1 MAIKP
6 LPYLFIFLDKY
17 LIIGVYVVMFFSF
30 HCLFFTILNCM
41 STFCIL
47 FDMVVGKRLKTL
59 VFRLLDARDASR
71 RVEYPKQPTRERP
84 AFSSV
89 LVTSNRCSMTSK
101 QIRIWFGKKPDIY
114 LYITSFLSRFFLWLG
129 LRTKWSSWEIEKP
142 GIFLSF
148 SHLKS
153 LLDDIQTN

>member
-17 LIIGVYVVMFFSF
+17 LIIGVYVVMFFFLS
-30 HCLFFTILNCM
+30 LFIFYNLNCM

-84 AFSSV
+84 AFSLV
-89 LVTSNRCSMTSK
+89 LVTSNRSMTSK
-101 QIRIWFGKKPDIY
+101 QIRIWFGKNP
-114 LYITSFLSRFFLWLG
+114 TF
-129 LRTKWSSWEIEKP
+129 
-142 GIFLSF
+142 IFTLQVF
-148 SHLKS
+148 
-153 LLDDIQTN
+153 